1 MNGTLMRTVSLSN
14 STEIS
19 YRYRPGS
26 QGDNVV
32 LIHGLSQQSR
42 YWDRVNSKLEQ
53 LNVISID
60 LPGKL
65 SGALSAVTK
74 VSSFGIEVLAEQVV
88 ELLDL
93 EGFRNCHIVGHSW
106 GASIAMQASIQ
117 FPSNFA
123 SCVLV
128 DGGIVN
134 PMDLI
139 PDIHSDREALIGAL
153 TPPTGPFSFDLLM
166 SHWGSL
172 DPSHKDEVWQA
183 VSNSYR
189 SVKGDQFE
197 SVLDMSRHMAV
208 LEALMNYEYK
218 HFLPRISIPTWAILC
233 LSGDSWNAAKLARS
247 GELGNLPHVY
257 LQRWY
262 GYAHDVP
269 LERPDAVADV
279 IEAAVAITRDRV
291 R

>member
-1 MNGTLMRTVSLSN
+1 MNGTLMRTVALSS

-19 YRYRPGS
+19 YRYRPGP
-26 QGDNVV
+26 QEDIVV

-60 LPGKL
+60 LPGKMPSDL
-65 SGALSAVTK
+65 SDMTDA
-74 VSSFGIEVLAEQVV
+74 SSFGIEVLADQVV
-88 ELLDL
+88 ELLDI
-93 EGFRNCHIVGHSW
+93 EGFSNSHIVGHSW

-117 FPSNFA
+117 HPSRFA

-139 PDIHSDREALIGAL
+139 PEIHSDRAALTTAL
-153 TPPTGPFSFDLLM
+153 TPPVGPFSFDLLM

-189 SVKGDQFE
+189 SVGSDQFE
-197 SVLDMSRHMAV
+197 SVLGMSRHMGV

-218 HFLPRISIPTWAILC
+218 HFLPRISIPTWAIMC
-233 LSGDSWNAAKLARS
+233 LSGDSWDAAKLARS